1 MVVGNYIINV
11 HQEENRLLCF
21 EILEFFSNVG
31 RWMASIEFS
40 WNSFVQR
47 FLIQTTDALN
57 VDGLSTFSVEF
68 IPRRFTMDTFRGTKR
83 VIALIGMSDTDFAQI
98 GNKQVPKAIIRY
110 LLTFIFFINI
120 VIQSTFCMQA
130 LENGVHTL
138 LLPFHLASSFTA
150 FYILFKNLLWNEEL
164 ILDLFEHVERI
175 VCRSKLTLQVSSVS
189 RQKVDRIS

>member
-175 VCRSKLTLQVSSVS
+175 VCQSKLTLQVSTVFLTKG
-189 RQKVDRIS
+189 R

>member
-68 IPRRFTMDTFRGTKR
+68 IRRRYTMDTFRGTKR

-98 GNKQVPKAIIRY
+98 GNKQVPKAIIRFS
-110 LLTFIFFINI
+110 LSFIFFINI